1 MATTA
6 HPPASL
12 GPAPRFG
19 MGWVTWRQHRAA
31 LAGACGVLALMIYPE
46 PNAAAPAPG
55 SSAGLPGTARY
66 QDRDHRLGVHSTTRR
81 RRWLPGAAFVL
92 AAHASRVRTMR

>member
-31 LAGACGVLALMIYPE
+31 LAAACGVLA
-46 PNAAAPAPG
+46 
-55 SSAGLPGTARY
+55 
-66 QDRDHRLGVHSTTRR
+66 
-81 RRWLPGAAFVL
+81 
-92 AAHASRVRTMR
+92 